1 MSVFLGKG
9 KKKAFEI
16 VQKCPQGRQSMQS
29 LGTSWNVDDDLLN
42 ACERLVC
49 LLYGIDHNDV
59 NDVRYQLF
67 STKGTQSHLLPLPQ
81 GMHYTSTCY
90 VQIIKLESGE
100 MHLKEWQ
107 KFQLLTGMD
116 GY

>member
-1 MSVFLGKG
+1 MPTSMST
-9 KKKAFEI
+9 
-16 VQKCPQGRQSMQS
+16 MQS

-59 NDVRYQLF
+59 SDVRYELF
-67 STKGTQSHLLPLPQ
+67 FDKKSPITPASSHKGCIIQALAKHLP
-81 GMHYTSTCY
+81 STCY
-90 VQIIKLESGE
+90 MQIIKVESGE

-116 GY
+116 AH